1 MGVLYMLLSLAVMV
15 PMAFLTESVVSRLS
29 SELQT
34 SASDVRDGIDRRR
47 VNEALTTGFLQ
58 AVPDPNSCQELI
70 DSGFREFLEGDA
82 PLPSMDGEKSQ
93 QPVSHRYFFFPD
105 EASATTGSGFL
116 LRLPLAEQK
125 AIQPLHTRS
134 YVCNSAY
141 QPPAL
146 TNHPLDLSI
155 CRVEDASRLSR
166 VNPHW
171 QWTWQL
177 DSPEPPTKGDYS
189 LCAKGLLISQKND

>member
-58 AVPDPNSCQELI
+58 AVPDRNSCQELI

-93 QPVSHRYFFFPD
+93 QPVSQRYFFFPD
-105 EASATTGSGFL
+105 EASPTSGSGFL
-116 LRLPLAEQK
+116 LRLSQDSEF
-125 AIQPLHTRS
+125 IQPLHTSS
-134 YVCNSAY
+134 YICNSAY

-146 TNHPLDLSI
+146 TNQPLDLSI

-171 QWTWQL
+171 QWAWQL
-177 DSPEPPTKGDYS
+177 NSPELPTKGDYS
-189 LCAKGLLISQKND
+189 LCAQGLLISQKND